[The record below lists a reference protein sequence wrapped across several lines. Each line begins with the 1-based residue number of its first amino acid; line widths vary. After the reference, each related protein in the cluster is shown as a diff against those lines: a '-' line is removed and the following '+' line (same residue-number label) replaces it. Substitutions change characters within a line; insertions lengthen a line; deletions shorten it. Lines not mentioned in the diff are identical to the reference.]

1 MRRFKITVDGQT
13 YEVEVEELGRDKP
26 AVTAPAVQPRPAAIP
41 KPPAPKPPQPPT
53 EEKPKPAAKPAAA
66 GGANVVSAPL
76 PGKILAVKVTEGQQV
91 EAGQV
96 LCILEAMKMENEIMA
111 PTAGVVKEIKIQ
123 PGATV
128 NPGDALI
135 VLG

>member
-1 MRRFKITVDGQT
+1 M
-13 YEVEVEELGRDKP
+13 
-26 AVTAPAVQPRPAAIP
+26 
-41 KPPAPKPPQPPT
+41 
-53 EEKPKPAAKPAAA
+53 
-66 GGANVVSAPL
+66 
-76 PGKILAVKVTEGQQV
+76 KVTEGQQV